1 MSTPPDPS
9 PYAPGE
15 VGASLFRLAIRRP
28 VAVTMISL
36 GVLIFGAVAYQRLEV
51 ALLPRFSHPTLT
63 VRTAYPGSA
72 PGEVEQF
79 VTAPLEAQLSVA
91 SGLVELR
98 SLSRPGL
105 SEIVLEYQW
114 DTSMALAAL
123 EVREKLDRIAPVDG
137 VEPSQILRFS
147 PEDEPIVRL
156 ALAGEQPL
164 SVLRQLAEEEI
175 EPALLALAGVAA
187 VQVRGG
193 APPEVLVEL
202 DEGRVTRLGLSVA
215 QVSMRLAEE
224 SINLAGGVLED
235 GRLEYRVRTLSE
247 LTTLEE
253 IGDVLLSGPAGPPVR
268 LRDVAT
274 IRMGTGEV
282 RVRARSNGH
291 PAVEIEVY
299 KEADANVV
307 EVSRRVR
314 QRIRGGREAS
324 GDAGGRSL
332 RAMLPPETGLR
343 VVYDQSRFIVLAL
356 DEMRRTALM
365 GGLLAMAVLL
375 LFLGEFRST
384 LFIAVAIPLSIL
396 ATFLPMFLG
405 GVTLNLISM
414 GGLALGMGMLVDNSI
429 VVLEAIHR
437 LREQGLDRFQAA
449 LRGVEEVGGAVTAS
463 TLTTVAVFLPMAF
476 VEGVAGQIVGDLAL
490 TIVFSLLASLAVSV
504 LVLPMLTV
512 VLGPAVPDTGVLDA
526 SGTSGM
532 GASIKAGGL
541 SGSTRN
547 SGGGPLREGWRS
559 WKDDWSRIYRKSS
572 APLPLWIGLLPY
584 QILHSLLT
592 LALLGLGAG
601 CWFLLRG
608 LLGVL
613 RSTRRIF
620 PPLLSPFGFL
630 LGGFQSLVSLLVIR
644 YRALLE
650 RVLRAPSRWLAL
662 TGLLLVAALWFG
674 WKLPQELI
682 PQLHQGV
689 LLTRLEMPP
698 GTALR
703 ETVERVGRIERG
715 LAALPLVESTFARI
729 GAERDDPVREQGGD
743 HVGLVWVSLQPGP
756 DIASREERVMAQ
768 IREKL
773 RGEPGLTYRIGQP
786 LLFTLKPP
794 LSVEL
799 GGESLADL
807 DDLAEAADR
816 VERRLRKLPMLVD
829 VKSRQTRGTPEL
841 QIRFDRE
848 QLSRHGLSAREVAE
862 EVRRKLQGE
871 TPLQFRSL
879 GKRVDVRVRMSRPQL
894 NDITK
899 LENVIV
905 NPGQAVPIPLKAVAT
920 VWEGAGPSEIRRISQ
935 RRSAQVTASL
945 RGVNLKGAQEEIR
958 AALRGMSLPEGIR
971 YSLGGQGEE
980 MRRSIDSLLFA
991 LALAVFLVYLVLA
1004 AQFESFVQPVI
1015 VLCAV
1020 PLAVAGVGGSLW
1032 VLGQSLNMLVGLG
1045 LIVLIGIVVNNAIVL
1060 TTTLN
1065 RLREE
1070 GMPLKKAIVQ
1080 AGAMR
1085 LRPILM
1091 TTLTTILGLLPLVL
1105 STGPG
1110 AEVRLPIALTIITGL
1125 LTSMVL
1131 TLVIIPAA
1139 CAVMLRGNGAR

>member
-1 MSTPPDPS
+1 MRPPATPS
-9 PYAPGE
+9 PSESGPSIPADGAP
-15 VGASLFRLAIRRP
+15 SLFRLAIRRP
-28 VAVTMISL
+28 VAVTMIAL

-51 ALLPRFSHPTLT
+51 ALLPRFSHPSLT

-79 VTAPLEAQLSVA
+79 VTAPLENQLSVA
-91 SGLVELR
+91 SGLVDLR

-123 EVREKLDRIAPVDG
+123 EVREKLDRITLGDG

-147 PEDEPIVRL
+147 PEDEPILRL
-156 ALAGEQPL
+156 ALEGEQPL
-164 SVLRQLAEEEI
+164 SILRQLAEEEI

-193 APPEVLVEL
+193 APPEVLIEL
-202 DEGRVTRLGLSVA
+202 DEGQVTRLGLSVA
-215 QVSMRLAEE
+215 QVSKRLAEE
-224 SINLAGGVLED
+224 SINLAGGVLAD

-253 IGDVLLSGPAGPPVR
+253 IGAVLVSAPAAPPVR
-268 LRDVAT
+268 LRDVAG

-282 RVRARSNGH
+282 RVRARANGH
-291 PAVEIEVY
+291 PAVEIEVF

-307 EVSRRVR
+307 EVARRVR
-314 QRIRGGREAS
+314 GRIRAGSEAS
-324 GDAGGRSL
+324 GGLGARSL

-343 VVYDQSRFIVLAL
+343 VVYDQSRFIVQAL
-356 DEMRRTALM
+356 DEMRRTALL

-375 LFLGEFRST
+375 LFLGGVRST

-437 LREQGLDRFQAA
+437 LREGGLERFQAA
-449 LRGVEEVGGAVTAS
+449 LRGVGEVGGAVTAS

-490 TIVFSLLASLAVSV
+490 TIVFSLLASLGVSV

-512 VLGPAVPDTGVLDA
+512 ALGAPDNTVLGAPDNTVL
-526 SGTSGM
+526 
-532 GASIKAGGL
+532 GAPDHTALGAF
-541 SGSTRN
+541 
-547 SGGGPLREGWRS
+547 REGWR
-559 WKDDWSRIYRKSS
+559 DWVDGLRRIFRKSS
-572 APLPLWIGLLPY
+572 APLPLWLGLMPYRLLRLLLWVGLLALAAGYRFLLQGVLVLLRSTGRIFSPLLSPLGRFLAGF
-584 QILHSLLT
+584 QALVSLLGT
-592 LALLGLGAG
+592 
-601 CWFLLRG
+601 WYRG
-608 LLGVL
+608 LLG
-613 RSTRRIF
+613 
-620 PPLLSPFGFL
+620 
-630 LGGFQSLVSLLVIR
+630 
-644 YRALLE
+644 
-650 RVLRAPSRWLAL
+650 RVLQAPSRWLAL
-662 TGLLLVAALWFG
+662 TGVFLVAALWSG
-674 WKLPQELI
+674 WNLPQELI

-689 LLTRLEMPP
+689 LLTRLELPP
-698 GTALR
+698 GTALP

-715 LAALPLVESTFARI
+715 LASLPGVESTFARI
-729 GAERDDPVREQGGD
+729 GAEPDDPVREQGGD
-743 HVGLVWVSLQPGP
+743 NIGLIWVSLKSGP
-756 DIASREERVMAQ
+756 DIARGEERVIAQ

-773 RGEPGLTYRIGQP
+773 GQEPGLTYRISQP

-799 GGESLADL
+799 GGEALANL
-807 DDLAEAADR
+807 DELVAAANQ
-816 VERRLRKLPMLVD
+816 VEQRLRKLPMLVD

-848 QLSRHGLSAREVAE
+848 QLSRHGLSARDVAE

-871 TPLQFRSL
+871 TPLHFRSL
-879 GKRVDVRVRMSRPQL
+879 DKRVAVRVRMSRPQL
-894 NDITK
+894 DAIAELK
-899 LENVIV
+899 NVIV

-958 AALRGMSLPEGIR
+958 TALEEMTFPDGVR
-971 YSLGGQGEE
+971 YSLGGQGDE

-1004 AQFESFVQPVI
+1004 SQFESFLQPLI
-1015 VLCAV
+1015 VLFSV
-1020 PLAVAGVGGSLW
+1020 PLAAVGVGLTLW
-1032 VLGQSLNMLVGLG
+1032 GLGQSLNMLVGLG

-1065 RLREE
+1065 RLRKE
-1070 GMPLKKAIVQ
+1070 GLPLGEAIIQ
-1080 AGAMR
+1080 AGAVR

-1110 AEVRLPIALTIITGL
+1110 AEVRLPIALTIIAGL

-1139 CAVMLRGNGAR
+1139 CAVMLRENRAS